1 MKRYCWLIMLMYL
14 VLIGPSAFADIADNF
29 MAGGIAFTGSGSFTD
44 DVGNPGD
51 STNQYN
57 HLTITLSPVVTFY
70 LLDFFAFNISPSFSY
85 ASNYTDS
92 GDYIPSLSYGLSVG
106 FSWYPYFDPAHLI
119 ERLPDGG
126 LWIDTN
132 SWMLNPNFPLVFALG
147 FSVGVTLNQYLAGEY
162 ADGKTF
168 DGSSLQ
174 FNVRLTPS
182 LGIYYFISERYALD
196 LILNPYVNIP
206 VDISDSTGSP
216 MNYAPLNGSQLVWSA
231 SVGITFFVPWAER
244 SQIKK

>member
-1 MKRYCWLIMLMYL
+1 
-14 VLIGPSAFADIADNF
+14 
-29 MAGGIAFTGSGSFTD
+29 
-44 DVGNPGD
+44 
-51 STNQYN
+51 
-57 HLTITLSPVVTFY
+57 
-70 LLDFFAFNISPSFSY
+70 
-85 ASNYTDS
+85 
-92 GDYIPSLSYGLSVG
+92 
-106 FSWYPYFDPAHLI
+106 
-119 ERLPDGG
+119 
-126 LWIDTN
+126 
-132 SWMLNPNFPLVFALG
+132 MLNPNFPLVFDLG

-168 DGSSLQ
+168 DGGSLQ

-206 VDISDSTGSP
+206 VDISSSTGSP
-216 MNYAPLNGSQLVWSA
+216 TNYAPLNGSQLVWSA